1 MTDTWQEV
9 DMTDVSVRAKDGG
22 ICTYCGEHYELMGM
36 AIRFIYTTDIQNSK
50 VRLICVKCLIE
61 AFDNALVGRRA

>member
-1 MTDTWQEV
+1 MTTIG
-9 DMTDVSVRAKDGG
+9 VRAEDGG
-22 ICTYCGEHYELMGM
+22 VCTYCGEYYEPMGM
-36 AIRFIYTTDIQNSK
+36 AIQFIDTTDIQNSK